1 MKTLGPIVST
11 SSLALTLAA
20 VRRLFNDGPPQRLH
34 VGVIARRT
42 GRLVTSVSDAVK
54 TLRAT
59 GELMRLGRGYYTSAQ
74 RPAPRL
80 AFERTPGQWV
90 RAIDARTDTAIATM
104 ARKLREGRL
113 VPLEPADPWE
123 TAAMRDK
130 LRVLMG
136 GLRFTS
142 FRARPSPGRMH
153 APPVHALGASPL
165 A

>member
-1 MKTLGPIVST
+1 MIGPIVSK
-11 SSLALTLAA
+11 SSLALTIAA
-20 VRRLFNDGPPQRLH
+20 VRRLFGDGPPQRLH
-34 VGVIARRT
+34 VSVIARRT

-59 GELMRLGRGYYTSAQ
+59 GELTRLGRGYYTSAQ

-80 AFERTPGQWV
+80 VFERTPEEWA
-90 RAIDARTDTAIATM
+90 RELNTDARAAAAVATM
-104 ARKLREGRL
+104 ARRLREGRL
-113 VPLEPADPWE
+113 VPREPADPWE
-123 TAAMRDK
+123 TAAQRDK

-136 GLRFTS
+136 VYRFTS
-142 FRARPSPGRMH
+142 FVVRPSPGRMH